1 MGLSVPLDVNLIHL
15 RLREENV
22 ATVAEIPTNVPKRL
36 PGRKYDRQFFLAMTI
51 LLLAVVVIGFAPTYF
66 LAGIFRAPLPS
77 PMVHVHGAVFSS
89 WMLLLLVQTGLISAK
104 RVGWHR
110 NLGVAGFLLASVM
123 VVVAM
128 LTAADLAAR
137 LKAVP
142 NSEPTLGF
150 LVVPFVDA
158 FDFAVLAGFAYALR
172 KNAAAHKRL
181 IIIATA
187 GISGAAFFRW
197 HVAFLFH
204 DAYAAYAASCVFL
217 VLLASYDLWSAH
229 KIHRAT
235 IWGSAF
241 LVFME
246 QISRFIGP
254 SAPWHAFMHWVQ
266 SLGV

>member
-1 MGLSVPLDVNLIHL
+1 VSP
-15 RLREENV
+15 
-22 ATVAEIPTNVPKRL
+22 VAEVSANLPKRL
-36 PGRKYDRQFFLAMTI
+36 PGRKYDRQFFFVMTI
-51 LLLAVVVIGFAPTYF
+51 LLLATVVIGFAPTYY
-66 LAGIFRAPLPS
+66 LAGVFRAPLPS

-104 RVGWHR
+104 RVGWHC
-110 NLGVAGFLLASVM
+110 NLGVAGFVLACVM

-137 LKAVP
+137 LKTVP
-142 NSEPTLGF
+142 NSEPTLSF

-158 FDFAVLAGFAYALR
+158 FDFAVLAGFAYAVR

-197 HVAFLFH
+197 HVAILFH
-204 DAYAAYAASCVFL
+204 DGYAAYAVSYVFL
-217 VLLASYDLWSAH
+217 LLLATYDLWSTR

-235 IWGSAF
+235 IWGSAV

-254 SAPWHAFMHWVQ
+254 SAPWHAFAHWVQ
-266 SLGV
+266 SWGI